1 MSNLQFDE
9 DGMLIVPTASKEA
22 TKPSAE
28 RKPRKSGLQFDENG
42 MLVVPST
49 TGAEGQGA
57 TPAPE
62 QPKEPLSV
70 GKVLKETG
78 KAVVGGVRD
87 GLQEMGETIQWAGEG
102 IGNAIT
108 GGSDIYY
115 TEEEGFEWLSPEEV
129 KSGQYTIPSW
139 QTSGLLGEG
148 GFIDLPEVAENETM
162 VGNMGRGIVQF
173 VSAYGAVGKAANLAK
188 AKTTAGAAAQAMSLG
203 AATDFAAFD
212 AHEDRFSDFLRDN
225 VGLQDPITEYLSADG
240 DDSVFE
246 GKLKNAIEGLGMG
259 LATEGAVRLIKLFKK
274 AKKVQGVEGDEAA
287 ASIMNDGLAEIAE
300 KEPELFDQLE
310 LFDEVSDPNLKHTGA
325 GPERIED
332 VRAADANAQADVTVG
347 ADVHGPAVPRSSEL
361 EAVTTVNTDTLTDA
375 LTQEMAIRRGGSMA
389 DPNRALDGKL
399 FNFDNMDADVDVKEV
414 MNMAADD
421 IVAAGIKDQTT
432 FDEIVKDAKGFLTDA
447 VEVSPE
453 IIDASLARM
462 AKDAE
467 KQQGIVIAGKAMV
480 QSLAREVETLA
491 SKIDA
496 GSASK
501 MDMEKFIRLEQRLVE
516 TSANLKSVI
525 TGSAQTTAAG
535 RIRTADWLDGHEI
548 ATQDLL
554 ASRLG
559 KDGGIQGIEGRAK
572 AILLNKETKGGERG
586 LLRIVETDP
595 STPMRVVNEIYINS
609 ILSGPK
615 THMVNL
621 MSNAMNTLLLPAEKM
636 VGGAMRL
643 DGATMREGFVQYQG
657 LSMALK
663 DSFKMAGTALK
674 RGRNILDPEAAIL
687 EANGVDYHAIR
698 SQSENPVIRNLV
710 NYMGETIRLP
720 SRGLLA
726 GDELF
731 KQMNYRS
738 NLYARLSTE
747 ASDLVAAGKITKEEM
762 GQHIADRMA
771 TAFDRK
777 GSARSQVDLDYA
789 REATY
794 TQDLRQDSP
803 SRHVQDFTNR
813 HPGMKLILPF
823 VRTPTNIL
831 KAGVQ
836 RTPVLRRLS
845 KSLMDDINSGDP
857 RRMASANGKL
867 ATGSLMWGMGVT
879 LAMEGR
885 ITGSGP
891 KDPTLRARLMETG
904 WRPYS
909 VVTDDGNGGKR
920 YVEYRRMDPYAMF
933 LGIAADVAEIGGQVG
948 EAEMSELATS
958 AIIGLVNNVAS
969 KTYLQGLIDVVEGV
983 SDPERFLPGLMRQYA
998 SSMVPFSAAQR
1009 EMRKHVD
1016 NEMREVRSVVDAVM
1030 NTVPGFSDDLPAR
1043 RSWITGEAIQ
1053 YPKGWGA
1060 DMTSPIGDAFAAAN
1074 PIIAGDWK
1082 QDKVLDELGN
1092 LDFGFSAP
1100 TRKLEGVEMTTAQYS
1115 RLLELHGTVRI
1126 GRYNMYQALE
1136 KVFDSAQYDLGRERF
1151 QDAADPQMNPRV
1163 MMVQRVIMNFRK
1175 AARAKLLE
1183 EDADLR
1189 SQVEG
1194 VKREAFGHARS
1205 VYSGV
1210 ADLAGQ

>member
-9 DGMLIVPTASKEA
+9 DGMLIVPTTSKDA

-57 TPAPE
+57 TPTPE
-62 QPKEPLSV
+62 QPKEPLST

-87 GLQEMGETIQWAGEG
+87 GLQEIGETIQWAGEG
-102 IGNAIT
+102 IGNALT

-139 QTSGLLGEG
+139 QTTDLLGEG
-148 GFIDLPEVAENETM
+148 GHIDLPEVAANETIG
-162 VGNMGRGIVQF
+162 GNIGRGLVQF
-173 VSAYGAVGKAANLAK
+173 VSSYGAIGKAANLAK
-188 AKTTAGAAAQAMSLG
+188 AKTTAGVVTQAMGLG
-203 AATDFAAFD
+203 AVTDFVAFD
-212 AHEDRFSDFLRDN
+212 EHEDRISDLLQDRF
-225 VGLQDPITEYLSADG
+225 GLSDPITSYLAADG

-246 GKLKNAIEGLGMG
+246 GKLKNAIEGVVAGVAVEG
-259 LATEGAVRLIKLFKK
+259 LFRVIKLFKK
-274 AKKVQGVEGDEAA
+274 AKKAQGVAGDEAA
-287 ASIMNDGLAEIAE
+287 AEIMNDGLAEIAE
-300 KEPELFDQLE
+300 KEPELFEQLE
-310 LFDEVSDPNLKHTGA
+310 LFDEVSDPNLKEVQNGNAPLHDGTGA
-325 GPERIED
+325 GVRPDGQELSVTEHNAHAAGATPEPK
-332 VRAADANAQADVTVG
+332 T
-347 ADVHGPAVPRSSEL
+347 P
-361 EAVTTVNTDTLTDA
+361 VNTNTLTDA
-375 LTQEMAIRRGGSMA
+375 LSQEMALRRGGSMA
-389 DPNRALDGKL
+389 DPNRSLDGKL
-399 FNFDNMDADVDVKEV
+399 FNFDNMDSDVDVKEV

-421 IVAAGIKDQTT
+421 IVAAGIKDKTT

-447 VEVSPE
+447 IEVSPDV
-453 IIDASLARM
+453 IDASLARM

-535 RIRTADWLDGHEI
+535 RIRTADWIDGQQI

-572 AILLNKETKGGERG
+572 AILLNKETNGGERG

-595 STPMRVVNEIYINS
+595 STPMRVINEIYINS

-621 MSNAMNTLLLPAEKM
+621 MSNALNTLLLPAEKM

-687 EANGVDYHAIR
+687 EANGVDYHAIK

-738 NLYARLSTE
+738 NLFARLSTE

-794 TQDLRQDSP
+794 TQDLRQG
-803 SRHVQDFTNR
+803 SRARDVQDFTNR

-879 LAMEGR
+879 LAMEGK

-891 KDPTLRARLMETG
+891 KDPALRARLMETG

-969 KTYLQGLIDVVEGV
+969 KTYLQGLIDVVEGI

-1016 NEMREVRSVVDAVM
+1016 NEMREVRSITDAVM

-1060 DMTSPIGDAFAAAN
+1060 DMTSPLGDAFAAAN

-1136 KVFDSAQYDLGRERF
+1136 KLFDSAQYDLGRERF
-1151 QDAADPQMNPRV
+1151 QDPSDPEMNPRV
-1163 MMVQRVIMNFRK
+1163 MMVRRVVMNFRK